1 MAYIILPTFC
11 MKEYN
16 IHTTVGWD
24 THANK
29 ANFMEKGINSNRKNH
44 QSMLIVERITMQRHQ
59 FGTCTLL
66 SALGLATIS
75 DMY

>member
-1 MAYIILPTFC
+1 

-16 IHTTVGWD
+16 IHTTVGCD

-29 ANFMEKGINSNRKNH
+29 ANSMEKGINSNRQNH
-44 QSMLIVERITMQRHQ
+44 QSMLMLETRIMQRHQ

-66 SALGLATIS
+66 SNLGLTTIL